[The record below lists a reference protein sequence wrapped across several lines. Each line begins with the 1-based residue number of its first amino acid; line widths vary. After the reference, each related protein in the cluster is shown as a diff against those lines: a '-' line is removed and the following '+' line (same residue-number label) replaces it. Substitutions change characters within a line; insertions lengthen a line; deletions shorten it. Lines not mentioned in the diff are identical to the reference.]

1 MGALQALCPKTMY
14 SDSKEWYLD
23 AYVSR
28 VSGDGKGN
36 FQIRRKA
43 SVGAEKEERRC
54 INRIPTGIGWDSL
67 EGRMLSLSFRLRI
80 TQSSRGE
87 VVWRPR
93 TADQDFAVLELAG
106 RAAKAILIALDG
118 SFIN

>member
-36 FQIRRKA
+36 FQIPRKA
-43 SVGAEKEERRC
+43 SVVAEDDERRF
-54 INRIPTGIGWDSL
+54 INRIPTGNWLGFSGGADVELKLPPSDYA
-67 EGRMLSLSFRLRI
+67 
-80 TQSSRGE
+80 
-87 VVWRPR
+87 VV
-93 TADQDFAVLELAG
+93 LG
-106 RAAKAILIALDG
+106 
-118 SFIN
+118 